1 MPIKVYRS
9 TDLGAPVLSGQ
20 VGQFITFLDAI
31 LVNGYNSVSVTSLT
45 RSGSTATA
53 VCAAPHGLSTGDV
66 ALVAGAGQ
74 TDYNVEAVVT
84 VVNGTTFTYDVAGA
98 PTSPATGTITA
109 KRAPLGYTKAFTG
122 SYKAAYRANNPT
134 GLRHYLRVQDDGGS
148 SGGNRECRLW
158 GYETMTDVDTGTG
171 VYPTAAQS
179 SNGYFQTKS
188 SSTDATQRAWCLVGD
203 GKIFYLFVDYGGAA
217 ASGLSSSGTFYG
229 TVFGDIL
236 SYKAGDAYASVLSAG
251 ANANSNTSPQQGLGE
266 QRTSVS
272 STTTF
277 SPSISIARDFTAVL
291 GSRYVG
297 LMASGLNAGMGTTG
311 YIPYPHPI
319 DNGFYINPVQVTQ
332 GNPSVF
338 RGRMPG
344 LYESMHGRALNNGD
358 IVENVQG
365 LMGRKFIMMYVN
377 YSWQGGHV
385 MVDITGP
392 WDA

>member
-9 TDLGAPVLSGQ
+9 QDLGAPALSGQ
-20 VGQFITFLDAI
+20 IGQFITFLDAI

-109 KRAPLGYTKAFTG
+109 KRAPLGYTKVFTG
-122 SYKAAYRANNPT
+122 SNKAAYRANDPA
-134 GLRHYLRVQDDGGS
+134 GLRHYLRVQDDGGT
-148 SGGNRECRLW
+148 SGGTRECRLR

-171 VYPTAAQS
+171 VYPTVGQS
-179 SNGYFQTKS
+179 SNGYYQMKS
-188 SSTDATQRAWCLVGD
+188 STTDGTQRPWCLVGD
-203 GKIFYLFVDYGGAA
+203 GKIFYLFVNYGNSAA
-217 ASGLSSSGTFYG
+217 AGLSNYGTFYA
-229 TVFGDIL
+229 TVFGDII
-236 SYKAGDAYASVLSAG
+236 SYKAGDVYASVLSACT
-251 ANANSNTSPQQGLGE
+251 NTNSTSSPSQGLGV
-266 QRTSVS
+266 QQTTVG

-277 SPSISIARDFTAVL
+277 DASINIARDFTAVL

-297 LMASGLNAGMGTTG
+297 LMASGLNNGMGYKA

-332 GNPSVF
+332 DSPSVF

-344 LYESMHGRALNNGD
+344 LYECMHGRALNNGD

-365 LMGRKFIMMYVN
+365 LMGRKFMMMYVN
-377 YSWQGGHV
+377 YAGQGGHV
-385 MVDITGP
+385 MLDITGP

>member
-9 TDLGAPVLSGQ
+9 QDLGAPVLSGQ
-20 VGQFITFLDAI
+20 IGQFITFLDAI

-122 SYKAAYRANNPT
+122 SNKAAYRANDPA

-158 GYETMTDVDTGTG
+158 GYETMTDIDTGTG
-171 VYPTAAQS
+171 VYPTTAQS
-179 SNGYFQTKS
+179 ANGYYQIKS
-188 SSTDATQRAWCLVGD
+188 NTTDSSQQAWCMVGD
-203 GKIFYLFVDYGGAA
+203 GKIFYLFVDYSNPAA
-217 ASGLSSSGTFYG
+217 AGLSNSGTFYA
-229 TVFGDIL
+229 TVFGDII
-236 SYKAGDAYASVLSAG
+236 SYKAGDAYASVLSACT
-251 ANANSNTSPQQGLGE
+251 NANSTSSAYQGLGT
-266 QRTSVS
+266 QMTSVG

-277 SPSISIARDFTAVL
+277 DSSINIARDFTAVL

-297 LMASGLNAGMGTTG
+297 LMASGLNPGMGCTP

-332 GNPSVF
+332 GLPAVI

-344 LYESMHGRALNNGD
+344 LYEGMHGRALNNGD

-365 LMGRKFIMMYVN
+365 LMGRKFMMMYVN
-377 YSWQGGHV
+377 YAWQGGHV
-385 MVDITGP
+385 MLDITGP

>member
-9 TDLGAPVLSGQ
+9 QDLGAPVLSGQ
-20 VGQFITFLDAI
+20 IGQFITFLDAI
-31 LVNGYNSVSVTSLT
+31 LVNGYNSVSVSSLT

-53 VCAAPHGLSTGDV
+53 TCAAPHGLSTGDV
-66 ALVAGAGQ
+66 VLVAGAGQ

-84 VVNGTTFTYDVAGA
+84 VVSGTVFTYDVANA

-109 KRAPLGYTKAFTG
+109 KRAPLGYTKVFTG
-122 SYKAAYRANNPT
+122 TNKAAYRANDPY
-134 GLRHYLRVQDDGGS
+134 GLRHFLRVQDDGGS
-148 SGGNRECRLW
+148 AGGNRECRLW
-158 GYETMTDVDTGTG
+158 GYEAMTDVDTGTG
-171 VYPTAAQS
+171 PYPTAGQS
-179 SNGYFQTKS
+179 SNGYYQMKS
-188 SSTDATQRAWCLVGD
+188 SSTDATQRPWCLVGD

-236 SYKAGDAYASVLSAG
+236 SYKAGDAYASVLA
-251 ANANSNTSPQQGLGE
+251 ACTTANSTTSPSQGLSE
-266 QRTSVS
+266 QRTAIGSPAGFS
-272 STTTF
+272 S
-277 SPSISIARDFTAVL
+277 SISIARDFTAVL

-297 LMASGLNAGMGTTG
+297 LMASGLSSAMGVTA
-311 YIPYPHPI
+311 YITYPHQI

-332 GNPSVF
+332 GPPAII

-365 LMGRKFIMMYVN
+365 LMGRKFMMMYVN
-377 YSWQGGHV
+377 SSSQGGHV

>member
-20 VGQFITFLDAI
+20 IGQFITFLDAI
-31 LVNGYNSVSVTSLT
+31 LVNGYNSVSVSSLT
-45 RSGSTATA
+45 RTGSTATA
-53 VCAAPHGLSTGDV
+53 TCAAPHGLSTGDV
-66 ALVAGAGQ
+66 VLVAGAGQ
-74 TDYNVEAVVT
+74 ADYNVEAVVT
-84 VVNGTTFTYDVAGA
+84 VVSGTVFTYDVANA

-109 KRAPLGYTKAFTG
+109 KRAPLGYTKVFT
-122 SYKAAYRANNPT
+122 SSNKAAYRANDPS

-148 SGGNRECRLW
+148 AGGNRECRLW
-158 GYETMTDVDTGTG
+158 GYEAMTDVDTGTG
-171 VYPTAAQS
+171 VYPTPAQS
-179 SNGYFQTKS
+179 GNGYYQMKS
-188 SSTDATQRAWCLVGD
+188 STTDVIRRAWCMIGD

-217 ASGLSSSGTFYG
+217 ASGVSSSGTFYG

-236 SYKAGDAYASVLSAG
+236 SYKAGDAYASVLAACTTENSTSSPAQSLG
-251 ANANSNTSPQQGLGE
+251 AQQTSINSPTSFW
-266 QRTSVS
+266 S
-272 STTTF
+272 SMN
-277 SPSISIARDFTAVL
+277 IARDFTAVL

-297 LMASGLNAGMGTTG
+297 LMASGLGSGMGFTT
-311 YIPYPHPI
+311 YISYPHQI

-332 GNPSVF
+332 GSPAVI
-338 RGRMPG
+338 RGKMPG

-365 LMGRKFIMMYVN
+365 LTGRKFMMMYVN
-377 YSWQGGHV
+377 FSSSAGHL

>member
-9 TDLGAPVLSGQ
+9 QDLGAPALSGQ
-20 VGQFITFLDAI
+20 IGQFITFLDAI

-109 KRAPLGYTKAFTG
+109 KRAPLGYTKVFTG
-122 SYKAAYRANNPT
+122 TNKAAYRANDT
-134 GLRHYLRVQDDGGS
+134 SGLRHFLRVQDDGGTP
-148 SGGNRECRLW
+148 GGTRECRLW
-158 GYETMTDVDTGTG
+158 SYEAMTDVDTGTG
-171 VYPTAAQS
+171 PYPTAGQN
-179 SNGYFQTKS
+179 SNGYYQMKS
-188 SSTDATQRAWCLVGD
+188 SSTEGTQRAWCLVGD

-217 ASGLSSSGTFYG
+217 ASGVSSTGTFYA

-236 SYKAGDAYASVLSAG
+236 SYKVGDAYASVLA
-251 ANANSNTSPQQGLGE
+251 ACTTANSTSSPPQSLGA
-266 QRTSVS
+266 QQTSINSPTSFS
-272 STTTF
+272 S
-277 SPSISIARDFTAVL
+277 SMNIARDFTAVL

-297 LMASGLNAGMGTTG
+297 LMASGLGSGMGFNT
-311 YIPYPHPI
+311 YIAYPHQV

-332 GNPSVF
+332 GSPAVI
-338 RGRMPG
+338 RGKMPG

-365 LMGRKFIMMYVN
+365 LTGRKFMMMYVN
-377 YSWQGGHV
+377 YASQGGHV
-385 MVDITGP
+385 MLDITGP

>member
-9 TDLGAPVLSGQ
+9 QDLGAPVLSGQ
-20 VGQFITFLDAI
+20 IGQFITFLDAI

-109 KRAPLGYTKAFTG
+109 KRAPLGYTKVFTG
-122 SYKAAYRANNPT
+122 ANKAAYRANDPA

-148 SGGNRECRLW
+148 AGGTKECRLW

-171 VYPTAAQS
+171 VYPTAGQS
-179 SNGYFQTKS
+179 SNGYYQMKS
-188 SSTDATQRAWCLVGD
+188 STSDGTQRAWCLVGD
-203 GKIFYLFVDYGGAA
+203 GKIFYLFVDYGSPAA
-217 ASGLSSSGTFYG
+217 GGMTSTGTFYAS
-229 TVFGDIL
+229 VFGDIL
-236 SYKAGDAYASVLSAG
+236 SYKVGDAYASVLSAST
-251 ANANSNTSPQQGLGE
+251 NANSTSSPQQGLGS
-266 QRTSVS
+266 QQTNISSPTSFS
-272 STTTF
+272 S
-277 SPSISIARDFTAVL
+277 SINIARDFTGIL

-297 LMASGLNAGMGTTG
+297 LMASGLSGSMGFQA

-332 GNPSVF
+332 GSPSVF

-344 LYESMHGRALNNGD
+344 LYEGMHARALNNGD

-365 LMGRKFIMMYVN
+365 LMGRKFMTMYVN
-377 YSWQGGHV
+377 VSSQSGHV
-385 MVDITGP
+385 MLDITGP
-392 WDA
+392 WDD

>member
-9 TDLGAPVLSGQ
+9 NDLGAPVLSGQ
-20 VGQFITFLDAI
+20 IGQFITFLDAI
-31 LVNGYNSVSVTSLT
+31 LVNGYNSVSVSSLT

-53 VCAAPHGLSTGDV
+53 TCAAPHGLSTGDV
-66 ALVAGAGQ
+66 VLVAGAGQ
-74 TDYNVEAVVT
+74 ADYNVEAVVT
-84 VVNGTTFTYDVAGA
+84 VVSGTVFTYDVANS

-109 KRAPLGYTKAFTG
+109 KRAPLGYTKVFTG
-122 SYKAAYRANNPT
+122 SNKAAYRANDT
-134 GLRHYLRVQDDGGS
+134 SGLRHYLRVQDDGGS

-158 GYETMTDVDTGTG
+158 GYEAMTDVDTGTG
-171 VYPTAAQS
+171 PYPTAGQS
-179 SNGYFQTKS
+179 SNGYFQMKS
-188 SSTDATQRAWCLVGD
+188 STTDGTQRAWCMIGD

-217 ASGLSSSGTFYG
+217 ASGVGNTGTFYG

-236 SYKAGDAYASVLSAG
+236 SYKPGDAYASVLSACTT
-251 ANANSNTSPQQGLGE
+251 AASTTSPLQSLGVQQ
-266 QRTSVS
+266 TSINSPTSFS
-272 STTTF
+272 S
-277 SPSISIARDFTAVL
+277 SMNIARDFTAVL

-297 LMASGLNAGMGTTG
+297 LMASGLGTGMGFST
-311 YIPYPHPI
+311 YISYPHQI

-332 GNPSVF
+332 GSPAVI
-338 RGRMPG
+338 RGKMPG

-365 LMGRKFIMMYVN
+365 LTGRKFMMMYVN
-377 YSWQGGHV
+377 FTSQGGHL

>member
-9 TDLGAPVLSGQ
+9 QDLGAPVLSGQ
-20 VGQFITFLDAI
+20 IGQFITFLDAI
-31 LVNGYNSVSVTSLT
+31 LVNGYNSVSVSSLT

-53 VCAAPHGLSTGDV
+53 TCAAPHGLSTGDV
-66 ALVAGAGQ
+66 VLVAGAGQ
-74 TDYNVEAVVT
+74 SDYNVEAVVT
-84 VVNGTTFTYDVAGA
+84 VVSGTVFTYDVANA

-109 KRAPLGYTKAFTG
+109 KRAPLGYTKVFTG
-122 SYKAAYRANNPT
+122 SNKAAYRANDPS
-134 GLRHYLRVQDDGGS
+134 GLRHFLRVQDDGGT

-158 GYETMTDVDTGTG
+158 GYEAMTDVDTGTG
-171 VYPTAAQS
+171 PYPTVGQS
-179 SNGYFQTKS
+179 SNGYYQMKS
-188 SSTDATQRAWCLVGD
+188 SSTDSTQRAWCLVGD

-217 ASGLSSSGTFYG
+217 ASGVSNTGTFYA

-251 ANANSNTSPQQGLGE
+251 TLAGSTTSPTQSLGTQQ
-266 QRTSVS
+266 TSIN
-272 STTTF
+272 
-277 SPSISIARDFTAVL
+277 SPSSFSASMSIARDFTAVL

-297 LMASGLNAGMGTTG
+297 LMASGLGNGMGTIA
-311 YIPYPHPI
+311 YISYPHQI

-332 GNPSVF
+332 GPPAVI

-344 LYESMHGRALNNGD
+344 LYEGMHGRALNNGD

-365 LMGRKFIMMYVN
+365 LTGRKFMMMYVN
-377 YSWQGGHV
+377 FSSQGGHV

>member
-20 VGQFITFLDAI
+20 IGQFITFLDAI

-109 KRAPLGYTKAFTG
+109 KRAPLVYTKAFTG
-122 SYKAAYRANNPT
+122 SNKAAYRANNPT

-158 GYETMTDVDTGTG
+158 GYETMTDIDTGTG

-179 SNGYFQTKS
+179 SNGYYQIKS
-188 SSTDATQRAWCLVGD
+188 SSTDSTQRPWCLIGD
-203 GKIFYLFVDYGGAA
+203 GKIFYLFMDYGGAA

-236 SYKAGDAYASVLSAG
+236 SYKVGDAYASVLA
-251 ANANSNTSPQQGLGE
+251 ACTNANSTNSPQQGLGA
-266 QRTSVS
+266 QQTSIN
-272 STTTF
+272 
-277 SPSISIARDFTAVL
+277 SPSSFLASMNIARDFTAVL

-297 LMASGLNAGMGTTG
+297 LMASGLGTSMGNTA
-311 YIPYPHPI
+311 YIAYPHQI

-332 GNPSVF
+332 GSPAII

-344 LYESMHGRALNNGD
+344 LYEGMHGRALNNGD

-365 LMGRKFIMMYVN
+365 LMGRKFMMMYVN
-377 YSWQGGHV
+377 SGSAGGHV
-385 MVDITGP
+385 MLDITGP

>member
-9 TDLGAPVLSGQ
+9 QDLGAPVLSGQ
-20 VGQFITFLDAI
+20 IGQFITFLDAI

-66 ALVAGAGQ
+66 ASVAGAGQ

-84 VVNGTTFTYDVAGA
+84 VVNGTTFTYDVANA

-109 KRAPLGYTKAFTG
+109 KRAPLGYTKVFTG
-122 SYKAAYRANNPT
+122 SNKAAYRANDPS
-134 GLRHYLRVQDDGGS
+134 GLRHFLRVQDDGGTT
-148 SGGNRECRLW
+148 GGARECRLW
-158 GYETMTDVDTGTG
+158 GYEAMTDVDTGTG
-171 VYPTAAQS
+171 PYPTAGQS
-179 SNGYFQTKS
+179 SNGYYQMKS
-188 SSTDATQRAWCLVGD
+188 SSTDATQRPWCLVGD
-203 GKIFYLFVDYGGAA
+203 GKIFYLFMDYVGAA
-217 ASGLSSSGTFYG
+217 ASGVSSTGTFYA

-236 SYKAGDAYASVLSAG
+236 PYKVGDAYASVLA
-251 ANANSNTSPQQGLGE
+251 ACTTANSTS
-266 QRTSVS
+266 
-272 STTTF
+272 
-277 SPSISIARDFTAVL
+277 SPSQSLGAQQTSINSPTSFSSSMNIARDFTAVL

-297 LMASGLNAGMGTTG
+297 LMASGLGSSMGLTA
-311 YIPYPHPI
+311 YITYPHQI

-332 GNPSVF
+332 GSPAVI

-344 LYESMHGRALNNGD
+344 LYEGMHGRALNNGD

-365 LMGRKFIMMYVN
+365 LTGRKFMMMYVT
-377 YSWQGGHV
+377 SGSQGGHV
-385 MVDITGP
+385 MLDITGP

>member
-9 TDLGAPVLSGQ
+9 QDLGAPVLSGQ
-20 VGQFITFLDAI
+20 IGQFIPFLDAI
-31 LVNGYNSVSVTSLT
+31 LVNGYNSVSVSSLT

-53 VCAAPHGLSTGDV
+53 TCAAPHGLSTGDV
-66 ALVAGAGQ
+66 VLVAGAGQ
-74 TDYNVEAVVT
+74 SDYNVEAVVT
-84 VVNGTTFTYDVAGA
+84 VVSGTVFTYDVANA

-122 SYKAAYRANNPT
+122 SNKAAYRANDPS
-134 GLRHYLRVQDDGGS
+134 GRRHFLRVQDDGGTI
-148 SGGNRECRLW
+148 GGTRECRLW
-158 GYETMTDVDTGTG
+158 GYEAMTDVDTGTG
-171 VYPTAAQS
+171 PYPTVAQS
-179 SNGYFQTKS
+179 SNGYYQMKS
-188 SSTDATQRAWCLVGD
+188 SSTDGTQRAWCLVGD
-203 GKIFYLFVDYGGAA
+203 GKTFYLFVEYNGAA
-217 ASGLSSSGTFYG
+217 ASGLSSSGTFYA

-251 ANANSNTSPQQGLGE
+251 TIANNTSSPQQGLSE
-266 QRTSVS
+266 QRTSIG

-277 SPSISIARDFTAVL
+277 SSSVSIARDFTAVL

-297 LMASGLNAGMGTTG
+297 LMASGLGSSMGNTT
-311 YIPYPHPI
+311 YIAYPHQI
-319 DNGFYINPVQVTQ
+319 DNGFYIHPVQVTQ
-332 GNPSVF
+332 GSPAII

-344 LYESMHGRALNNGD
+344 LYEGMHGRALNNGD

-365 LMGRKFIMMYVN
+365 LMGRKFMMMYVN
-377 YSWQGGHV
+377 NGPQNGHV